1 MFYSISRKPTLRI
14 SKIEGI
20 AYITCKLL
28 QVMFTITFNCYDTN
42 DTIAYINFLH
52 SIGFKHQT
60 TSSQRAGN
68 PAAIGLWNSW
78 RCRTRIFGQFG
89 QIVRRPRTFVRN
101 SRKMSRSF
109 GMFGKSSN
117 DSTKPRTPT
126 KWLLNVSKMASA
138 FLCFITHISNSS
150 MTLLF

>member
-1 MFYSISRKPTLRI
+1 MYS
-14 SKIEGI
+14 
-20 AYITCKLL
+20 
-28 QVMFTITFNCYDTN
+28 V
-42 DTIAYINFLH
+42 
-52 SIGFKHQT
+52 GFKHQT

-68 PAAIGLWNSW
+68 PTAIGMWNSW
-78 RCRTRIFGQFG
+78 RCRTRIFGEFG

-126 KWLLNVSKMASA
+126 KWILKGFCLSLLHNSFKQSSFRTYLFGYIVSLFVWDFSWYV
-138 FLCFITHISNSS
+138 FLILTLYLLVHRLTSISSNNRHLYSPN
-150 MTLLF
+150 FK